1 MTLLHFSDQQVRDL
15 LDYDHVIDALDT
27 AFSDLA
33 TGSAVIHP
41 RQRTDAVGIR
51 LNTMG
56 AVWSARGVVGV
67 KAYPTVAGAFSFLVT
82 LFDTVANRPLAIFD
96 GAELTRLR
104 TAAITTL
111 VASKAA
117 VGRPRKMAL
126 FGAGVQGRGQLEA
139 LVRRFEFEEIAVV
152 DPAASQSS
160 CASMSASAGCPVR
173 LCGAKDAVSNADIV
187 VTATRS
193 TEPVFDGT
201 WLKRGAFVSA
211 IGTSTAK
218 GRELDNQTMDRAN
231 RVIVEW
237 LPQSLVEAGELV
249 LWDSASRD
257 KVGELSQHYRGELPW
272 RQTPDDIVVF
282 KSVGVGL
289 ADVACAYAAFC
300 RTRGRPAINEHT
312 GSAL

>member
-1 MTLLHFSDQQVRDL
+1 MTMPHFSDQQVRDL
-15 LDYDHVIDALDT
+15 LDYDHVIDALDM
-27 AFSDLA
+27 AFKDLA
-33 TGSAVIHP
+33 SGAAVIHP
-41 RQRTDAVGIR
+41 RQRTDAGAAR

-56 AVWSARGVVGV
+56 AVWSAKGVAGV
-67 KAYPTVAGAFSFLVT
+67 KAYPTVAGSFSFLIA
-82 LFDTVANRPLAIFD
+82 LFDVAANQPLATFD

-104 TAAITTL
+104 TAAITAL

-117 VGRPRKMAL
+117 APRPRKMAL

-139 LVRRFEFEEIAVV
+139 LLQVFQFEEIAVV
-152 DPAASQSS
+152 DPAASPSW
-160 CASMSASAGCPVR
+160 CAAISTRAGCPVQ
-173 LCGAKDAVSNADIV
+173 LCSAKDAVSDADIV

-193 TEPVFDGT
+193 AEPVFDGT

-218 GRELDNQTMDRAN
+218 GRELDNHTMDRAN

-249 LWDSASRD
+249 LWDSASKD
-257 KVGELSQHYRGELPW
+257 KITELSQHYRGELPW
-272 RQTPDDIVVF
+272 RQAPDDIVVF

-289 ADVACAYAAFC
+289 ADVACAYAAFS
-300 RTRGRPAINEHT
+300 RASQRPGATTQHE
-312 GSAL
+312 AAP